1 MKRKILQELLE
12 EESNRIEYIKTE
24 TGYDCVIYFKGEKYD
39 ITDIPEL
46 PEGEDIVQ
54 HLTNAI
60 ESDLAER
67 MNEIPGD
74 VYEEFHKL
82 PMEKIEVS
90 EKQLSPQ
97 ECQIVLEKII
107 LLLERMDDDCKTEEE
122 QRKVA
127 YNEMP
132 PFTQEMCDYYEVP
145 NPFNIEE

>member
-1 MKRKILQELLE
+1 M
-12 EESNRIEYIKTE
+12 
-24 TGYDCVIYFKGEKYD
+24 
-39 ITDIPEL
+39 

-90 EKQLSPQ
+90 EKQLSPKNAR
-97 ECQIVLEKII
+97 LSWKK
-107 LLLERMDDDCKTEEE
+107 L
-122 QRKVA
+122 
-127 YNEMP
+127 
-132 PFTQEMCDYYEVP
+132 FYYWSAWTMTAKLRR
-145 NPFNIEE
+145 NSGR